1 MTFNPVALILLLPCI
16 RQTAKMASKSEVAVR
31 RKTLTRSASAT
42 NIIPVTKGQNS
53 ATTVKDYTL
62 NKIKSLDKKNA
73 GCLKEHMKCEVKQG
87 NNVVVELSTAAYEL
101 AKICLHELF
110 QNPDFSYFAERKDSF
125 ELQGANV
132 DTCYKIYN
140 KKSDGSCGKMLK
152 FVINLYHTTSSML
165 VNGSKTEI
173 FLTDIY
179 NELCSLMASRCKQLD
194 IINLNIAD
202 ILSTINNSEVPKKTL
217 TSNNPIDYNGT
228 DENESIVTEETIN
241 DNLGD
246 QDLADD
252 TEMEE
257 VCEICPVCQKPAY
270 GKVVQ
275 CGECGD
281 WYHYDCLKI
290 NDTTIQT
297 LGDDD
302 YVCRVCTDNL
312 LSLDLEKSGTNNG
325 SHTNEINE
333 QISEANINT
342 SETSSIINSIQ
353 PEPKDNQS
361 SDRDNPTK
369 NKSKKVTKPNKV
381 KKDEIVD
388 KSYIIELE
396 NQIKML
402 KSTIELQSKSQSSAK
417 TETPVNQNHAA
428 MKETV
433 GIHTSSEEC
442 RHTCCKALNE
452 KLQENRIRALET
464 QMMQNMY
471 IQNAMHIQLVS
482 QMKTQVPDYHILP
495 QSTGLYQQYG
505 VPHHQPGFAN
515 MTRPPFLHQPLPM
528 GVYQPPPT
536 GMPYQTL
543 PTAYT
548 GVNLPRYPPA
558 PPVHIPQPY
567 GNVQHAMNMN
577 HGNGT
582 QHQPH
587 TLYQPVQ
594 PTNLNVGPATNIP
607 TGKPQRLPSRDGNN
621 IPQTSTHKI
630 SSQVPSGPELQS
642 KKELKPPRSKPISKE
657 NSKTQKRHSGSS
669 DSEKFN
675 EQTNIK
681 KLCISNHN
689 NDDSEHNPVASEQI
703 SLLSEDEN
711 SDNNPEI
718 RNSFLSIP
726 PVKHNPPGMIQG
738 IQADEKRE

>member
-1 MTFNPVALILLLPCI
+1 
-16 RQTAKMASKSEVAVR
+16 
-31 RKTLTRSASAT
+31 
-42 NIIPVTKGQNS
+42 
-53 ATTVKDYTL
+53 
-62 NKIKSLDKKNA
+62 
-73 GCLKEHMKCEVKQG
+73 
-87 NNVVVELSTAAYEL
+87 
-101 AKICLHELF
+101 
-110 QNPDFSYFAERKDSF
+110 
-125 ELQGANV
+125 
-132 DTCYKIYN
+132 
-140 KKSDGSCGKMLK
+140 
-152 FVINLYHTTSSML
+152 ML

-202 ILSTINNSEVPKKTL
+202 ILSTFNNSEVPKKTL
-217 TSNNPIDYNGT
+217 TSDNPIYYNGT

-241 DNLGD
+241 DHLGD

-302 YVCRVCTDNL
+302 YICRVCTDNL

-325 SHTNEINE
+325 SHANEINE

-428 MKETV
+428 MKETA

-464 QMMQNMY
+464 QMMQNLY
-471 IQNAMHIQLVS
+471 IQNAMHIQ
-482 QMKTQVPDYHILP
+482 
-495 QSTGLYQQYG
+495 
-505 VPHHQPGFAN
+505 
-515 MTRPPFLHQPLPM
+515 
-528 GVYQPPPT
+528 
-536 GMPYQTL
+536 
-543 PTAYT
+543 
-548 GVNLPRYPPA
+548 
-558 PPVHIPQPY
+558 
-567 GNVQHAMNMN
+567 
-577 HGNGT
+577 
-582 QHQPH
+582 
-587 TLYQPVQ
+587 
-594 PTNLNVGPATNIP
+594 
-607 TGKPQRLPSRDGNN
+607 
-621 IPQTSTHKI
+621 
-630 SSQVPSGPELQS
+630 
-642 KKELKPPRSKPISKE
+642 
-657 NSKTQKRHSGSS
+657 
-669 DSEKFN
+669 
-675 EQTNIK
+675 
-681 KLCISNHN
+681 
-689 NDDSEHNPVASEQI
+689 
-703 SLLSEDEN
+703 
-711 SDNNPEI
+711 
-718 RNSFLSIP
+718 
-726 PVKHNPPGMIQG
+726 
-738 IQADEKRE
+738 